1 MATVFVMIFTKVKE
15 TNFDAK
21 AFDTRKTKLDFFCN
35 FEENLASYTFLWK
48 NLVACHPIYYLHN

>member
-21 AFDTRKTKLDFFCN
+21 AFDTRKTKLDFFAI
-35 FEENLASYTFLWK
+35 LKKT
-48 NLVACHPIYYLHN
+48 